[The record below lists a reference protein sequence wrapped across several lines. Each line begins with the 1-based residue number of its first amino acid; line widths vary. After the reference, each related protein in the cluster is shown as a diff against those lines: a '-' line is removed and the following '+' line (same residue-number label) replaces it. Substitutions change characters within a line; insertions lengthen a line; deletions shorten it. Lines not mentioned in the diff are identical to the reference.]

1 MAVSDRK
8 IVKKHGKI
16 ADKIMVLDATMQ
28 ALSDDALQSKTD
40 EFKAKLV
47 DGATLDY
54 ILIEAFAVVREAAR
68 RIIGLYAYR
77 VQLIGGI
84 VLHQGD
90 VAEMKTGEG
99 KTLTALMPTYLNALT
114 GDGVHVVTVNEYL
127 SRRDSEIN
135 GQVFNF
141 LGLTVGL
148 NARDITKDAK
158 RAAYSCDITYTTNAE
173 LGFDY
178 LRDNM
183 VKIYSEKVQRG
194 LKYAI
199 IDEADSILIDESRTP
214 LIISGGQQNRTPQYQ
229 ATDHFAKS
237 LSRNTDLEIDLE
249 TKQVYLTPEGIA
261 KAENIFSIKSLFDIK
276 NTELYHLILNA
287 LKANFVFKN
296 GVEYVVQNHEIVLVD
311 QFTGR
316 LIPGRA
322 YSDGLQQSLQAKERV
337 DIEQETVT
345 MATITYQNF
354 FRLYNKLS
362 GMTGTAKT
370 EEEEFIKI
378 YNMRVIQV
386 PTNRPLIRR
395 DEADYMFANR
405 DAKMQAMMKEIITL
419 HEKGQP
425 ILIGTTSVDSSEIV
439 SHYLQ
444 KANLKFEMLNAKN
457 HEREA
462 DIIAK
467 AGEQGAITLATNMA
481 GRGTDIKLGE
491 GVQEIGGLAVF
502 GVERNEARRIDN
514 QLRGRAGRQGDP
526 GFSRFYIAMDDEL
539 MMRFGG
545 DRLRRMFGR
554 LGSDFIQSRMLTRAI
569 SNAQKK
575 VEGMNFDQRKNIL
588 DYDNVLAQHRE
599 AMYVRRD
606 QILTA
611 NDLKPIIRKM
621 QYSAAYDL
629 TKMFGNQSHGEWF
642 IHYDELIKG
651 VSDKV
656 VAANVLNKAAMEK
669 MTRDEVAKYVSTKM
683 NDFYLARTE
692 DVPPNVMNQ
701 IERNAIIS
709 SFDKYWTKHIDQAS
723 KLRSGIYLRSYAQ
736 TNPLHAYVEEAAK
749 LFEHMQLSIAH
760 EVVIKLANVVIR
772 KVDGDV
778 QVDPMHDTEQ
788 EVHEFKQKG

>member
-1 MAVSDRK
+1 MAVSDRN

-16 ADKIMVLDATMQ
+16 ADNIIALDEAMQ
-28 ALSDDALQSKTD
+28 ALSDEALKAKTA
-40 EFKAKLV
+40 EFKEKLAQ
-47 DGATLDY
+47 GATLDD
-54 ILIEAFAVVREAAR
+54 ILVEAFAVAREAAR
-68 RIIGLYAYR
+68 RILGLHAYR

-84 VLHQGD
+84 VLHEGD

-99 KTLTALMPTYLNALT
+99 KTLTALMPTYLNGLT
-114 GDGVHVVTVNEYL
+114 GKGVHVVTVNEYL
-127 SRRDSEIN
+127 SKRDSEIN
-135 GQVFNF
+135 GQVFSF

-148 NARDITKDAK
+148 NTRSGNKDEK
-158 RAAYSCDITYTTNAE
+158 RKAYSCDITYTTNSE

-183 VKIYSEKVQRG
+183 VKNFSDKVQHG
-194 LKYAI
+194 LNYAI

-214 LIISGGQQNRTPQYQ
+214 LIISGGRQNRIPQYQ

-237 LSRNTDLEIDLE
+237 LARKNDLEIDLE
-249 TKQVYLTPEGIA
+249 TKQVYLTPEGIS
-261 KAENIFSIKSLFDIK
+261 KAEKIFSINSLFDIK

-296 GVEYVVQNHEIVLVD
+296 GVEYVVQNNEIILID

-316 LIPGRA
+316 LMPGRA
-322 YSDGLQQSLQAKERV
+322 YSDGLQQSLQAKEHV
-337 DIEQETVT
+337 EIEQETVT

-370 EEEEFIKI
+370 EEEEFVKI
-378 YNMRVIQV
+378 YNMRVIQI

-405 DAKMQAMMKEIITL
+405 DAKMKAMMKEILTL

-425 ILIGTTSVDSSEIV
+425 ILIGTTSVESSEIV
-439 SHYLQ
+439 SHYLRN
-444 KANLKFEMLNAKN
+444 ANLKFEMLNAKN

-462 DIIAK
+462 DIIAE
-467 AGEQGAITLATNMA
+467 AGEKGVITLATNMA
-481 GRGTDIKLGE
+481 GRGTDIKLGA
-491 GVQEIGGLAVF
+491 GVTELGGLAVF

-514 QLRGRAGRQGDP
+514 QLRGRSGRQGDP
-526 GFSRFYIAMDDEL
+526 GFSRFYVAMDDEL

-545 DRLRRMFGR
+545 DRLRRVFAR

-575 VEGMNFDQRKNIL
+575 VEGMNFDQRKHIL

-599 AMYVRRD
+599 AMYARRD

-611 NDLKPIIRKM
+611 TDLKPIIKKM

-651 VSDKV
+651 VNDKV
-656 VAANVLNKAAMEK
+656 VANNVLDKTVMEK
-669 MTRDEVAKYVSTKM
+669 MTREEVTKYLAEKM
-683 NDFYLARTE
+683 NGFYRARTE
-692 DVPPNVMNQ
+692 DVPVDVMNQ

-709 SFDKYWTKHIDQAS
+709 SFDEYWTKHIDQAS
-723 KLRSGIYLRSYAQ
+723 KLRSGIYLRSYVQ

-772 KVDGDV
+772 KVEDGGIEPIQDS
-778 QVDPMHDTEQ
+778 EQ
-788 EVHEFKQKG
+788 EVREFKQKG

>member
-16 ADKIMVLDATMQ
+16 ADKIMALDKTMQ
-28 ALSDDALQSKTD
+28 ALSDDALKTKTN
-40 EFKAKLV
+40 EFKAKLAEGV
-47 DGATLDY
+47 SLND
-54 ILIEAFAVVREAAR
+54 ILIEAFAVAREAAR
-68 RIIGLYAYR
+68 RILALHAYR

-84 VLHQGD
+84 VLHEGD

-114 GDGVHVVTVNEYL
+114 GKGVHVVTVNEYL

-135 GQVFNF
+135 GQVFSF

-148 NARDITKDAK
+148 NSRDITKDAK
-158 RAAYSCDITYTTNAE
+158 REAYSCDITYTTNAE

-183 VKIYSEKVQRG
+183 VKVYSEKVQRG
-194 LKYAI
+194 LNYAI

-214 LIISGGQQNRTPQYQ
+214 LIISGGRQNRTPQYQ
-229 ATDHFAKS
+229 AADHFAKS
-237 LSRNTDLEIDLE
+237 LSRDNDFEVDLE
-249 TKQVYLTPEGIA
+249 TKQVYLTPEGIT
-261 KAENIFSIKSLFDIK
+261 KAEKIFSINSLFDIK

-296 GVEYVVQNHEIVLVD
+296 GVEYVVQNNEIILID

-316 LIPGRA
+316 LMPGRA

-337 DIEQETVT
+337 EIEEETVT

-378 YNMRVIQV
+378 YNMRVIQA

-395 DEADYMFANR
+395 DEPDYMFANR

-439 SHYLQ
+439 SHYLRNA
-444 KANLKFEMLNAKN
+444 KLKFEMLNAKN

-462 DIIAK
+462 DIIAISGEK
-467 AGEQGAITLATNMA
+467 AAITLATNMA

-491 GVQEIGGLAVF
+491 GVKEIGGLAVF

-526 GFSRFYIAMDDEL
+526 GFSRFYVAMDDEL

-545 DRLRRMFGR
+545 ERLRRIFAR
-554 LGSDFIQSRMLTRAI
+554 LGSNFIQSRMLTRAI

-575 VEGMNFDQRKNIL
+575 VEGMNFDQRKHIL

-599 AMYVRRD
+599 AMYARRD

-611 NDLKPIIRKM
+611 TDLKPIIKKM

-629 TKMFGNQSHGEWF
+629 TKIFGNESHGEWF
-642 IHYDELIKG
+642 IHYDDLIKG
-651 VSDKV
+651 VNNKA
-656 VAANVLNKAAMEK
+656 VAANVLDKAAMEK
-669 MTRDEVAKYVSTKM
+669 MTREEVAKYVATKM
-683 NDFYLARTE
+683 YEFYLARTE
-692 DVPPNVMNQ
+692 DVPADVMNQ
-701 IERNAIIS
+701 IERNAIIT
-709 SFDKYWTKHIDQAS
+709 SFDDYWTKHIDQAS

-772 KVDGDV
+772 KVDGDIEA
-778 QVDPMHDTEQ
+778 DPFYDSEQ
-788 EVHEFKQKG
+788 EVREFKQKG

>member
-8 IVKKHGKI
+8 ILKKHGKI
-16 ADKIMVLDATMQ
+16 ADKIMALDETMR
-28 ALSDDALQSKTD
+28 ALSDDALKEKTN
-40 EFKAKLV
+40 EFKTKLLE
-47 DGATLDY
+47 GATLDD
-54 ILIEAFAVVREAAR
+54 ILVEAFAVSREAAR
-68 RIIGLYAYR
+68 RILGLHTYR

-84 VLHQGD
+84 VLHEGD

-99 KTLTALMPTYLNALT
+99 KTLTALMPTYLNSLT
-114 GDGVHVVTVNEYL
+114 GKGVHVITVNEYL

-135 GQVFNF
+135 GQVFIF

-148 NARDITKDAK
+148 NSRNITKDAK
-158 RAAYSCDITYTTNAE
+158 RKVYSCDITYTTNAE

-183 VKIYSEKVQRG
+183 VKVYSEKVQRG
-194 LKYAI
+194 LNYAI

-214 LIISGGQQNRTPQYQ
+214 LIISGGRQNRTPQYQ
-229 ATDHFAKS
+229 AADHFAKS
-237 LSRNTDLEIDLE
+237 LSRDNDLEIDLE
-249 TKQVYLTPEGIA
+249 TKQVYLTPEGIT
-261 KAENIFSIKSLFDIK
+261 KAEKIFSINSLFDIK

-296 GVEYVVQNHEIVLVD
+296 GVEYVVQNNEIILID

-316 LIPGRA
+316 LMPGRA

-337 DIEQETVT
+337 DIEEETVT

-386 PTNRPLIRR
+386 PTNSPLIRR

-405 DAKMQAMMKEIITL
+405 DAKMQAMMKEIIAL

-439 SHYLQ
+439 SHYLRN
-444 KANLKFEMLNAKN
+444 ANLKFEMLNAKN

-467 AGEQGAITLATNMA
+467 AGEKRAITLATNMA
-481 GRGTDIKLGE
+481 GRGTDIKLGD
-491 GVQEIGGLAVF
+491 GVKEIWGLAVF

-514 QLRGRAGRQGDP
+514 QLRGRSGRQGDP
-526 GFSRFYIAMDDEL
+526 GFSRFYVAMDDEL

-545 DRLRRMFGR
+545 DRLRRIFAR

-575 VEGMNFDQRKNIL
+575 VEGMNFDQRKHIL

-599 AMYVRRD
+599 AMYERRD

-611 NDLKPIIRKM
+611 TDLKPIIKKM
-621 QYSAAYDL
+621 QYSASYDL
-629 TKMFGNQSHGEWF
+629 TKMFGNESHGEWF
-642 IHYDELIKG
+642 IHYDDLIKG
-651 VSDKV
+651 ISDKV
-656 VAANVLNKAAMEK
+656 VADNALDKATMEK
-669 MTRDEVAKYVSTKM
+669 MKREEVTKYIATKM
-683 NDFYLARTE
+683 NEFYLARTE
-692 DVPPNVMNQ
+692 DVPSDVINK
-701 IERNAIIS
+701 IERSAIIT
-709 SFDKYWTKHIDQAS
+709 SFDNYWIKHIDQAS

-772 KVDGDV
+772 KIDGDI
-778 QVDPMHDTEQ
+778 QAKPFHDSEQ
-788 EVHEFKQKG
+788 EIREFKQKG

>member
-16 ADKIMVLDATMQ
+16 ADKIMALDETMQ
-28 ALSDDALQSKTD
+28 ALSDDALKEKTN
-40 EFKAKLV
+40 EFKTKLEE
-47 DGATLDY
+47 GATLDD
-54 ILIEAFAVVREAAR
+54 ILVEAFAVAREAAR
-68 RIIGLYAYR
+68 RILGLHAYR
-77 VQLIGGI
+77 VQIIGGI
-84 VLHQGD
+84 VLHEGD

-99 KTLTALMPTYLNALT
+99 KTLTALMPTYLNGLT
-114 GDGVHVVTVNEYL
+114 GKGVHVITVNEYL

-135 GQVFNF
+135 GQVFSF

-148 NARDITKDAK
+148 NSRDITKDSK
-158 RAAYSCDITYTTNAE
+158 REVYSCDITYTTNAE

-183 VKIYSEKVQRG
+183 VKVYSEKVQRG
-194 LKYAI
+194 LNYAI

-214 LIISGGQQNRTPQYQ
+214 LIISGGRQNRTPQYQ
-229 ATDHFAKS
+229 AADHFAKS
-237 LSRNTDLEIDLE
+237 LSRENDLEIDLE
-249 TKQVYLTPEGIA
+249 TKQVYLTPEGIT
-261 KAENIFSIKSLFDIK
+261 KAEKIFSINSLFDIK

-296 GVEYVVQNHEIVLVD
+296 GVEYVVQNNEIILID

-316 LIPGRA
+316 LMPGRA

-337 DIEQETVT
+337 DIEEETVT

-378 YNMRVIQV
+378 YNMCVIQV

-405 DAKMQAMMKEIITL
+405 DGKMQAMMKEIIAL

-439 SHYLQ
+439 SHYLRN
-444 KANLKFEMLNAKN
+444 ANLKFEMLNAKN

-467 AGEQGAITLATNMA
+467 AGEKGAITLATNMA
-481 GRGTDIKLGE
+481 GRGTDIKLGD
-491 GVQEIGGLAVF
+491 GVKEIGGLAVF

-545 DRLRRMFGR
+545 DRLRRIFAR

-575 VEGMNFDQRKNIL
+575 VEGMNFDQRKHIL

-599 AMYVRRD
+599 AMYARRD

-611 NDLKPIIRKM
+611 TDLKSIIKKM

-629 TKMFGNQSHGEWF
+629 TKMFGNESHGEWF
-642 IHYDELIKG
+642 IHYDDLIKG
-651 VSDKV
+651 ISDKIV
-656 VAANVLNKAAMEK
+656 SANSLDKAAMEK
-669 MTRDEVAKYVSTKM
+669 MKREEVAKYVATKM
-683 NDFYLARTE
+683 NEFYLARTE
-692 DVPPNVMNQ
+692 DVHADVINQ
-701 IERNAIIS
+701 IERRAIIT
-709 SFDKYWTKHIDQAS
+709 SFEDYWTKHIDQAS

-772 KVDGDV
+772 KIDGNI
-778 QVDPMHDTEQ
+778 QSEPFHDSEQ
-788 EVHEFKQKG
+788 EIREFKQKG

>member
-16 ADKIMVLDATMQ
+16 ADKIMALDETMR
-28 ALSDDALQSKTD
+28 ALSDDALKEKTN
-40 EFKAKLV
+40 ELKTKLAE
-47 DGATLDY
+47 GATLDD
-54 ILIEAFAVVREAAR
+54 ILVEAFAVASEAAR
-68 RIIGLYAYR
+68 RILGLHAYR

-84 VLHQGD
+84 VLYEGD

-99 KTLTALMPTYLNALT
+99 KTLTALMPTYLNGLT
-114 GDGVHVVTVNEYL
+114 GKGVHVITVNEYL

-135 GQVFNF
+135 GQVFSF

-148 NARDITKDAK
+148 NSRDITKDAK
-158 RAAYSCDITYTTNAE
+158 RELYSCDITYTTNAE

-183 VKIYSEKVQRG
+183 VKVYSEKVQRG
-194 LKYAI
+194 LNYAI

-214 LIISGGQQNRTPQYQ
+214 LIISGGRQNRTPQYQ
-229 ATDHFAKS
+229 AADHFVKS
-237 LSRNTDLEIDLE
+237 LSRENDFEIDLE
-249 TKQVYLTPEGIA
+249 TKQVYLTPEGIT
-261 KAENIFSIKSLFDIK
+261 KAEKIFSINSLFDIK

-296 GVEYVVQNHEIVLVD
+296 GVEYVVQNNEIILID

-316 LIPGRA
+316 LMPGRA
-322 YSDGLQQSLQAKERV
+322 YSDGLQQSLQTKECV
-337 DIEQETVT
+337 DIEEETVT

-386 PTNRPLIRR
+386 PTNRSLIRR
-395 DEADYMFANR
+395 DEADYMFENR
-405 DAKMQAMMKEIITL
+405 DAKMQAMMKEIIAL

-439 SHYLQ
+439 SHYLRN
-444 KANLKFEMLNAKN
+444 ANLKFEMLNAKN

-467 AGEQGAITLATNMA
+467 SGGKGAITLATNMA
-481 GRGTDIKLGE
+481 GRGTDIKLGD
-491 GVQEIGGLAVF
+491 GVKEIGGLAVF

-526 GFSRFYIAMDDEL
+526 GFSRFYVAMDDEL

-545 DRLRRMFGR
+545 DRLRRIFAR
-554 LGSDFIQSRMLTRAI
+554 LGSDFIQSRMLTKAI

-575 VEGMNFDQRKNIL
+575 VEGMNFDQRKHIL

-611 NDLKPIIRKM
+611 TDLKPIIKKM

-629 TKMFGNQSHGEWF
+629 TKMFGNELHGEWF

-651 VSDKV
+651 ISDKV
-656 VAANVLNKAAMEK
+656 VSANVLDKAAMEK
-669 MTRDEVAKYVSTKM
+669 MKQEEVAKYVVTKM
-683 NDFYLARTE
+683 NEFYLARTE
-692 DVPPNVMNQ
+692 DVPADVINQ
-701 IERNAIIS
+701 IERSAIIT
-709 SFDKYWTKHIDQAS
+709 SFDDYWTKHIDQAS

-772 KVDGDV
+772 KIDGDI
-778 QVDPMHDTEQ
+778 QAEPFHDSEQ
-788 EVHEFKQKG
+788 EIREFKQKG

>member
-1 MAVSDRK
+1 MAVSDRS
-8 IVKKHGKI
+8 IVRKHGKI
-16 ADKIMVLDATMQ
+16 ADKIIALDGAMQ
-28 ALSDDALQSKTD
+28 ALSDEALKAKTT
-40 EFKAKLV
+40 EFKEKLAQGV
-47 DGATLDY
+47 TLDN
-54 ILIEAFAVVREAAR
+54 ILVEAFAVAREAAR
-68 RIIGLYAYR
+68 RILGLHAYR

-84 VLHQGD
+84 VLHEGD

-99 KTLTALMPTYLNALT
+99 KTLTALMPTYLNGLT
-114 GDGVHVVTVNEYL
+114 GKGVHVVTVNEYL
-127 SRRDSEIN
+127 SKRDSEIN
-135 GQVFNF
+135 GQVFSF

-148 NARDITKDAK
+148 NTRSGNKDEK

-183 VKIYSEKVQRG
+183 VKSFSDKVQRG
-194 LKYAI
+194 LNYAI

-214 LIISGGQQNRTPQYQ
+214 LIISGGRQNRIPQYQ
-229 ATDHFAKS
+229 AADHFAKS
-237 LSRNTDLEIDLE
+237 LSRENDLEIDLE
-249 TKQVYLTPEGIA
+249 TKQVYLTPEGIS
-261 KAENIFSIKSLFDIK
+261 KAEKIFSINSLFDIK

-296 GVEYVVQNHEIVLVD
+296 GVEYVVQNNEIILID

-316 LIPGRA
+316 LMPGRA
-322 YSDGLQQSLQAKERV
+322 YSDGLQQSLQAKEHV
-337 DIEQETVT
+337 EIEQETVT

-370 EEEEFIKI
+370 EEEEFVKI
-378 YNMRVIQV
+378 YNMRVIQI

-405 DAKMQAMMKEIITL
+405 DAKMQAMMKEILTL

-425 ILIGTTSVDSSEIV
+425 ILIGTTSVESSEIV
-439 SHYLQ
+439 SHYLRN
-444 KANLKFEMLNAKN
+444 ANLKFEMLNAKN

-462 DIIAK
+462 DIIAQ
-467 AGEQGAITLATNMA
+467 AGEKGAITLATNMA
-481 GRGTDIKLGE
+481 GRGTDIKLGT
-491 GVQEIGGLAVF
+491 GVTELGGLAVF

-514 QLRGRAGRQGDP
+514 QLRGRSGRQGDP
-526 GFSRFYIAMDDEL
+526 GFSRFYVAMDDEL

-545 DRLRRMFGR
+545 DRLRRIFAR
-554 LGSDFIQSRMLTRAI
+554 LGSDFIHSRMLTRAI

-575 VEGMNFDQRKNIL
+575 VEGMNFDQRKHIL

-599 AMYVRRD
+599 AMYARRD

-611 NDLKPIIRKM
+611 NDLKPIIKKM

-651 VSDKV
+651 VNDKV
-656 VAANVLNKAAMEK
+656 VANNALDKTTMEK
-669 MTRDEVAKYVSTKM
+669 MTREEVAKYLAEKM
-683 NDFYLARTE
+683 NAFYQARTE
-692 DVPPNVMNQ
+692 DVPPDVMNQ

-709 SFDKYWTKHIDQAS
+709 SFDEYWTKHIDQAS

-772 KVDGDV
+772 KVEDGGIEPLQDS
-778 QVDPMHDTEQ
+778 EQ
-788 EVHEFKQKG
+788 EVREFKQKG

>member
-16 ADKIMVLDATMQ
+16 ADKIMVLDVTMQ
-28 ALSDDALQSKTD
+28 ALSDDVLQAKTD
-40 EFKAKLV
+40 EFKAKLA
-47 DGATLDY
+47 DGATLDD

-68 RIIGLYAYR
+68 RILGLHAYR

-114 GDGVHVVTVNEYL
+114 GNGVHIVTVNEYL

-158 RAAYSCDITYTTNAE
+158 RAAYSCDIIYTTNAE

-194 LKYAI
+194 LNYAI

-237 LSRNTDLEIDLE
+237 LSCDTDLKIDLE

-261 KAENIFSIKSLFDIK
+261 KAENIFSINSLFDIK

-316 LIPGRA
+316 LMPGRA
-322 YSDGLQQSLQAKERV
+322 YSDGLQQSLQAKEHA

-395 DEADYMFANR
+395 DEVDYMFANR

-462 DIIAK
+462 DIIVK

-526 GFSRFYIAMDDEL
+526 GFSRFYVAIDDEL

-545 DRLRRMFGR
+545 DRLRRMFGC

-599 AMYVRRD
+599 AMYTCRD
-606 QILTA
+606 QILAA
-611 NDLKPIIRKM
+611 NNLKPIIRKM

-629 TKMFGNQSHGEWF
+629 TKIFGNQSHGEWF

-656 VAANVLNKAAMEK
+656 VAENVLDKAVMEK
-669 MTRDEVAKYVSTKM
+669 MTRDKVAKYVSTKM

-709 SFDKYWTKHIDQAS
+709 SFDEYWTKHIDQAS

-749 LFEHMQLSIAH
+749 LFEDMQLSIAH
-760 EVVIKLANVVIR
+760 EIVIKLANVVIR

-778 QVDPMHDTEQ
+778 KVDPMHDTEQ
-788 EVHEFKQKG
+788 EVREFKQKG

>member
-1 MAVSDRK
+1 MAVSDRN

-16 ADKIMVLDATMQ
+16 ADKIIALDGTMQ
-28 ALSDDALQSKTD
+28 ALSDEALKAKTA
-40 EFKAKLV
+40 EFKERLAQ
-47 DGATLDY
+47 GATLDD
-54 ILIEAFAVVREAAR
+54 ILIEAFAVAREAAR
-68 RIIGLYAYR
+68 RILGLHAYR

-84 VLHQGD
+84 VLHEGD

-99 KTLTALMPTYLNALT
+99 KTLTALMPTYLNGLT
-114 GDGVHVVTVNEYL
+114 GKGVHIVTVNEYL
-127 SRRDSEIN
+127 SKRDSEIN
-135 GQVFNF
+135 GQVFSF

-148 NARDITKDAK
+148 NTRSGNKDEK

-183 VKIYSEKVQRG
+183 AKNFSDKVQHG
-194 LKYAI
+194 LNYAI

-214 LIISGGQQNRTPQYQ
+214 LIISGGRQNRIPQYQ
-229 ATDHFAKS
+229 AADHFAKS
-237 LSRNTDLEIDLE
+237 LSRENDLEIDLE
-249 TKQVYLTPEGIA
+249 TKQVYLTPEGIL
-261 KAENIFSIKSLFDIK
+261 KAEKIFSINSLFDIK

-296 GVEYVVQNHEIVLVD
+296 GIEYVVQNNEIILID

-316 LIPGRA
+316 LMPGRA
-322 YSDGLQQSLQAKERV
+322 YSDGLQQSLQAKEHV
-337 DIEQETVT
+337 EIEQETVT

-370 EEEEFIKI
+370 EEEEFVKI
-378 YNMRVIQV
+378 YNMRVIQI

-405 DAKMQAMMKEIITL
+405 DAKMQAMMKEILTL

-425 ILIGTTSVDSSEIV
+425 ILIGTTSVESSEIV
-439 SHYLQ
+439 SHYLRN
-444 KANLKFEMLNAKN
+444 ANLKFEMLNAKN

-462 DIIAK
+462 DIIAQ
-467 AGEQGAITLATNMA
+467 AGEKKAITLATNMA

-491 GVQEIGGLAVF
+491 GVTNLGGLAVF

-514 QLRGRAGRQGDP
+514 QLRGRSGRQGDP
-526 GFSRFYIAMDDEL
+526 GFSRFYVAMDDEL

-545 DRLRRMFGR
+545 DRLRRIFAR

-575 VEGMNFDQRKNIL
+575 VEGMNFDQRKHIL

-599 AMYVRRD
+599 AMYARRD

-611 NDLKPIIRKM
+611 SDLKPIIKKM

-629 TKMFGNQSHGEWF
+629 TKMFGNESHGEWF
-642 IHYDELIKG
+642 IRYDELIKG
-651 VSDKV
+651 VNDKV
-656 VAANVLNKAAMEK
+656 VANNALDKTVMEK
-669 MTRDEVAKYVSTKM
+669 MTREEVAKYLAEKM
-683 NDFYLARTE
+683 NVFYQARTE
-692 DVPPNVMNQ
+692 DVPADVMNQ

-709 SFDKYWTKHIDQAS
+709 SFDEYWTKHIDQAS

-772 KVDGDV
+772 KVEDGSV
-778 QVDPMHDTEQ
+778 EPMQDSEQ
-788 EVHEFKQKG
+788 EVREFKQKG

>member
-16 ADKIMVLDATMQ
+16 ADKIMALDETMQ
-28 ALSDDALQSKTD
+28 ALSDDALKEKTN
-40 EFKAKLV
+40 EFKTKLAE
-47 DGATLDY
+47 GATLDD
-54 ILIEAFAVVREAAR
+54 ILVEAFAVAREAAR
-68 RIIGLYAYR
+68 RILGLHAYR

-84 VLHQGD
+84 VLHEGD

-99 KTLTALMPTYLNALT
+99 KTLTALMPTYLNGLT
-114 GDGVHVVTVNEYL
+114 GKGVHVITVNEYL

-135 GQVFNF
+135 GQVFSF

-148 NARDITKDAK
+148 NSRDITKDAK
-158 RAAYSCDITYTTNAE
+158 REAYSCDITYTTNAE

-183 VKIYSEKVQRG
+183 VKVYSEKVQRG
-194 LKYAI
+194 LNYAI

-214 LIISGGQQNRTPQYQ
+214 LIISGGRQNRTPQYQ

-237 LSRNTDLEIDLE
+237 LSRDNDLEIDLE
-249 TKQVYLTPEGIA
+249 TKQVYLTPEGIT
-261 KAENIFSIKSLFDIK
+261 KAEKIFSINSLFDIK

-287 LKANFVFKN
+287 LKTNFVFKN
-296 GVEYVVQNHEIVLVD
+296 GVEYVVQNNEIILID

-316 LIPGRA
+316 LMPGRA

-337 DIEQETVT
+337 DIEEETVT

-405 DAKMQAMMKEIITL
+405 DAKMQAMMKEIIAL

-439 SHYLQ
+439 SHYLRN
-444 KANLKFEMLNAKN
+444 ANLKFEMLNAKN

-467 AGEQGAITLATNMA
+467 AGEKGAITLATNMA
-481 GRGTDIKLGE
+481 GRGTDIKLGD
-491 GVQEIGGLAVF
+491 GVKEIGGLAVF

-526 GFSRFYIAMDDEL
+526 GFSRFYVAMDDEL

-545 DRLRRMFGR
+545 DRLRRIFAR

-575 VEGMNFDQRKNIL
+575 VEGMNFDQRKHIL

-599 AMYVRRD
+599 AMYARRD

-611 NDLKPIIRKM
+611 TDLKPIIKKM

-629 TKMFGNQSHGEWF
+629 TKMFGNESHGEWF
-642 IHYDELIKG
+642 IHYDDLIKG
-651 VSDKV
+651 ISDKV
-656 VAANVLNKAAMEK
+656 VAVNVLDKAAMEK
-669 MTRDEVAKYVSTKM
+669 MKREEVAKYVATKM
-683 NDFYLARTE
+683 NEFYLARTE
-692 DVPPNVMNQ
+692 DVPADVINQ
-701 IERNAIIS
+701 IERSAIIT
-709 SFDKYWTKHIDQAS
+709 SFDDYWTKHIDQAS

-772 KVDGDV
+772 KIDGDI
-778 QVDPMHDTEQ
+778 QAEPFHDSEQ
-788 EVHEFKQKG
+788 EIREFKQKG